1 LGGERRA
8 PALQRP
14 RMRLVHLSDL
24 HLGYRQYQRLTPTG
38 INQREADVARTF
50 AAAVGQ
56 TIALR
61 PDVVL
66 LAGDVFHAAR
76 PSNAAIL
83 FAFRQF
89 ARLKAELP
97 NAAIVLIAGD
107 HDTPR
112 TTETGSILGLFEQL
126 GVHVAAAEARRIAF
140 PELDLAILAVPG
152 VPGARP
158 ELVPDETFAHNVLLI
173 HADVDDVVPRYVAEM
188 DRASVRLSRA
198 ELATSRWSYV
208 ALGHYHVHQR
218 VTENAYYS
226 GSIDYTSLDVWGDKS
241 AEEDTGLRGKSF
253 IEYDLAK
260 RTMRRH
266 ELPSSREF
274 VRLRDIPAHGKSVAE
289 IDADIRKAVE
299 KHKGGIDD
307 RIVRLVLNDIPRH
320 VARELDHKALREYK
334 RRALHF
340 NLITRRP
347 EALRVVAQGAPGRR
361 PSVSDVVREEL
372 RTRELPAELDR
383 ERLVE
388 LGLKYL
394 ADAEA
399 VTAVSMSATLE
410 VES

>member
-1 LGGERRA
+1 
-8 PALQRP
+8 
-14 RMRLVHLSDL
+14 MRLVHLSDL

-38 INQREADVARTF
+38 INQRELDVARTF
-50 AAAVGQ
+50 QTAVGQ
-56 TIALR
+56 VIALR
-61 PDVVL
+61 PEVVL
-66 LAGDVFHAAR
+66 VAGDIFHAAR
-76 PSNAAIL
+76 PTNAAIL
-83 FAFRQF
+83 HAFRQF

-97 NAAIVLIAGD
+97 NAAIVLVGGN

-112 TTETGSILGLFEQL
+112 TTETGSILGLFEQI
-126 GVHVAAAEARRIAF
+126 GVFVASADARRIPF
-140 PELDLAILAVPG
+140 PDLDLAILAVPD

-158 ELVPDETFAHNVLLI
+158 ALLPDEQFRHNVLLM
-173 HADVDDVVPRYVAEM
+173 HADVEDVVPRYIAEM
-188 DRASVRLSRA
+188 DRAAVRLTRA

-218 VTENAYYS
+218 VAENAYYS
-226 GSIDYTSLDVWGDKS
+226 GSIDYTSLHVWGDKS
-241 AEEDTGLRGKSF
+241 EEDEQGLRGKSF
-253 IEYDLAK
+253 IEYDLEK

-266 ELPSSREF
+266 ELPASREF
-274 VRLRDIPAHGKSVAE
+274 VHLRDIPAHGKSVAE
-289 IDADIRKAVE
+289 IDAGIRKAVE

-307 RIVRLVLNDIPRH
+307 KIVRLVVTDIPRH

-347 EALRVVAQGAPGRR
+347 ETQRVVAQGAPGRR
-361 PSVSDVVREEL
+361 PSVADVVREEL
-372 RTRELPAELDR
+372 RTRELPADLDR

-399 VTAVSMSATLE
+399 VTAVTMSATIE
-410 VES
+410 PES

>member
-1 LGGERRA
+1 
-8 PALQRP
+8 
-14 RMRLVHLSDL
+14 MRLVHLSDL

-50 AAAVGQ
+50 AAAIGQ
-56 TIALR
+56 IIALR
-61 PDVVL
+61 PEVVL
-66 LAGDVFHAAR
+66 IAGDVFHAAR

-97 NAAIVLIAGD
+97 EAAIVLVAGN

-126 GVHVAAAEARRIAF
+126 GVIVASAETRRVPF
-140 PELDLAILAVPG
+140 PGLDLAVLAVPD

-158 ELVPDETFAHNVLLI
+158 ELTPDEQFRYNVLLM
-173 HADVDDVVPRYVAEM
+173 HADVEDVVPRYVAEM
-188 DRASVRLSRA
+188 DRAAVRLTRA

-218 VTENAYYS
+218 VADNAYYS
-226 GSIDYTSLDVWGDKS
+226 GSVDYTSLHVWGDKS
-241 AEEDTGLRGKSF
+241 EEEDQGLRGKSF
-253 IEYDLAK
+253 IEYDLER

-266 ELPSSREF
+266 ELPASREF
-274 VRLRDIPAHGKSVAE
+274 VHLPDINGHGKSVAE
-289 IDADIRKAVE
+289 IDAAIRKAVE
-299 KHKGGIDD
+299 KQRGGIDD
-307 RIVRLVLNDIPRH
+307 KIVRLVVTDIPRH
-320 VARELDHKALREYK
+320 VTRELDHKALREYK

-340 NLITRRP
+340 NLIARRP
-347 EALRVVAQGAPGRR
+347 DAQRVVGQGAPGRR
-361 PSVSDVVREEL
+361 PSVVDVVREEL
-372 RTRELPAELDR
+372 RTRELPAALDR

-394 ADAEA
+394 HDAEA
-399 VTAVSMSATLE
+399 VTATATLE
-410 VES
+410 PES